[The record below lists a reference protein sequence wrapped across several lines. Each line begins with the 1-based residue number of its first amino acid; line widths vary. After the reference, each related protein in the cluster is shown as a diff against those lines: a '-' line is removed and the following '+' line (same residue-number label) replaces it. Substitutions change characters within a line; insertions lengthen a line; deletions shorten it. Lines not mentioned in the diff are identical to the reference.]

1 MTRASLTYVGHATVV
16 IDLNGV
22 RLLTDP
28 VLRRRV
34 AHLRRSPPVTEEAT
48 RAIDAVLV
56 SHAHWDHLDLPSLA
70 RVGLELPIIC
80 PRGVGRLL
88 RRKRFVHVTELEAG
102 EQTLIGPVAVT
113 ATFADHD
120 GGRGP
125 FHARSPALGY
135 VVGGARTI
143 YFAGDTGL
151 FQAMAELAPL
161 DVALLPV
168 AGWGAK
174 LGPGH
179 LDARAAAEALRLL
192 RPRVAVPIHWG
203 TLAPF
208 GRRSLGD
215 PALDFVRHA
224 AKIAPEVQVRVLEP
238 GETLVLPES

>member
-16 IDLNGV
+16 IDLDGV

-34 AHLRRSPPVTEEAT
+34 AHLWRAPPVSAEAT
-48 RAIDAVLV
+48 RGIDAVLV
-56 SHAHWDHLDLPSLA
+56 SHAHWDHFDLPSLA
-70 RVGLELPIIC
+70 RLGRELPIVC

-88 RRKRFVHVTELEAG
+88 RRRRFGHVTELEAG
-102 EQTLIGPVAVT
+102 EQTRIGPVTVT
-113 ATFADHD
+113 AAFAAH
-120 GGRGP
+120 GSGRGP
-125 FHARSPALGY
+125 FGPRSPALGY
-135 VVGGARTI
+135 VAGGSQTI

-151 FQAMAELAPL
+151 FQSMAELAPL

-179 LDARAAAEALRLL
+179 LDARAAAEALLLL
-192 RPRVAVPIHWG
+192 RPRLAVPIHWG

-208 GRRSLGD
+208 GRHPLGN
-215 PALDFVRHA
+215 PAADFARHA
-224 AKIAPEVQVRVLEP
+224 AELAPEVRVRVLQP
-238 GETLVLPES
+238 GETAELS